1 MRLFAEFDNFR
12 KRTAKE
18 RIELFGTAS
27 KDIMTSLLP
36 ILDNFERSFK
46 VNIPKEDDG
55 VLLIYN
61 QLKTEL
67 EKKGL
72 KEIENPIGK
81 VLDTDFHEAITNI
94 PTEKNIPYVWTDRF
108 DLLQWM
114 GVTNAVD
121 HVLACDSVSQHFANA
136 LKKPAT
142 VVIGATFPENIS
154 YPNNPNFKI
163 FDLGKDK
170 RIYSPIRIVHE
181 PAYDLN
187 NEGLMLMEEAKRN
200 EIVNYVKEELN
211 KNE

>member
-1 MRLFAEFDNFR
+1 MTVKKNKKEPSKIKKKDTKPSKKKEENTNLQEQLTIEKDKNLRLFAEFDNFR

-81 VLDTDFHEAITNI
+81 VLDTDYHEAITNI
-94 PTEKNIPYVWTDRF
+94 PTEKKEDKGKIVDIIEKGY
-108 DLLQWM
+108 LLS
-114 GVTNAVD
+114 NK
-121 HVLACDSVSQHFANA
+121 VL
-136 LKKPAT
+136 
-142 VVIGATFPENIS
+142 
-154 YPNNPNFKI
+154 
-163 FDLGKDK
+163 
-170 RIYSPIRIVHE
+170 R
-181 PAYDLN
+181 
-187 NEGLMLMEEAKRN
+187 
-200 EIVNYVKEELN
+200 YVKVVVAN
-211 KNE
+211 